1 MKSDSGC
8 ATMFQMTA
16 ALVFFFSLLL
26 AQCSHLCAAVGDCL
40 ANRFCVLLSGDSDG
54 FCTHFGLW
62 ILVEL
67 QNITN
72 LYLSGEQY
80 LKRYDKGIR
89 WLCTCAGCVCV
100 LARLQR

>member
-1 MKSDSGC
+1 MHILSVVFLHLCVSFFLSFNLVAVMKSDSGC

-16 ALVFFFSLLL
+16 ALVFFLSLLF
-26 AQCSHLCAAVGDCL
+26 ARCSDLCAVVGDCL

-80 LKRYDKGIR
+80 
-89 WLCTCAGCVCV
+89 
-100 LARLQR
+100 